1 MEIKRFVL
9 LTALRFSMIWD
20 LVTTFLGTLL
30 ILGNFSFV
38 PIGISLV
45 GTLIVGAFNFSTKS
59 IWERRDFQ
67 RNDLFIQILLLRIVW
82 VLAICFDFLT
92 SLTCNATYVAYRRL
106 DFGGTSVEFGN
117 VFRNLNGSQAMIVLF
132 VTTLTVV
139 SPMMVG
145 YIRDQDMELWGR
157 GMGCGVW
164 GVGCGGRGGR
174 NVTSSDF

>member
-20 LVTTFLGTLL
+20 LVTTFLGTLI
-30 ILGNFSFV
+30 ILGTISFV

-59 IWERRDFQ
+59 IWERRDLQ
-67 RNDLFIQILLLRIVW
+67 RDDLFIQILILRIVW

-92 SLTCNATYVAYRRL
+92 SLTCNASYVALKRL
-106 DFGGTSVEFGN
+106 EFGRVPVEFGN
-117 VFRNLNGSQAMIVLF
+117 VLRNLNTSQAIIVLF
-132 VTTLTVV
+132 ITTLTVV

-145 YIRDQDMELWGR
+145 YVRDQDIEFWG
-157 GMGCGVW
+157 
-164 GVGCGGRGGR
+164 
-174 NVTSSDF
+174 